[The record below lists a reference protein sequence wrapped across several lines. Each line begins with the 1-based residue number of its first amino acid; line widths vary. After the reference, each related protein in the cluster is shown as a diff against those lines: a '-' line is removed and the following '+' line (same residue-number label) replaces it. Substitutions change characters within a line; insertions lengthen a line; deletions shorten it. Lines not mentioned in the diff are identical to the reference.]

1 VPSAFGPDRLARPV
15 VAGFGATAV
24 GHHPHRTPTDL
35 GFEAL
40 EAALADAGLAA
51 GELDG
56 MFLVSEGYVRGRPPL
71 RPQRVAER
79 LGVELGALVELECG
93 GTSSLLA
100 FKSACQEVAL
110 GRCRAVAVVGA
121 QAERHMRDGGI
132 DAGDLDHVLQVNAMY
147 APYLAPLGLA
157 APMPC
162 YALAA
167 QRYMHDHGIQPG
179 DVARVAVVLRSN
191 ASANPRAE
199 LRDELTVEDVLAS
212 RVICP
217 PIHKLEAAPW
227 SDGAAAVVVVA
238 ADIARAR
245 GMAGAA
251 LTGWGERHDAANFLP
266 FGKDLTRYPW
276 IGAATDEALARAGR
290 SREDLDV
297 LEVYGAFAPAELM
310 TYEAIGLF
318 DPGEAPTAVAR
329 GETRADGAVPINPS
343 GGRLSLGHPPQA
355 TPLLEVGEV
364 LDQLRGRAGERQVPG
379 ASTGLVQAEHG
390 MMNGAAVAV
399 LEAA

>member
-1 VPSAFGPDRLARPV
+1 MPSAFGSDRLERPV
-15 VAGFGATAV
+15 VAGFGATAI
-24 GHHPHRTPTDL
+24 GHHPGRPSTDL

-51 GELDG
+51 HELDG
-56 MFLVSEGYVRGRPPL
+56 VFLVSEGYVRGRPPL
-71 RPQRVAER
+71 RGQRVAER
-79 LGVELGALVELECG
+79 MGVELGALVEVECG
-93 GTSSLLA
+93 GASSLLA
-100 FKSACQEVAL
+100 FKAACQEVAL

-121 QAERHMRDGGI
+121 QAERHLLEEGM

-167 QRYMHDHGIQPG
+167 QRYMHDHGIEAAA
-179 DVARVAVVLRSN
+179 VAEVAVVLRSN
-191 ASANPRAE
+191 AAANPRAE
-199 LRDELTVEDVLAS
+199 LRDELTVDEVLAS
-212 RVICP
+212 RVVCP

-227 SDGAAAVVVVA
+227 SDGAAAVVVVRESK
-238 ADIARAR
+238 AR
-245 GMAGAA
+245 AGAA

-266 FGKDLTRYPW
+266 FGRDLTMYPW

-310 TYEAIGLF
+310 TYEAMGLF
-318 DPGEAPTAVAR
+318 APGEAPAAVSR
-329 GETRADGAVPINPS
+329 GETGLEGRVPINPS

-355 TPLLEVGEV
+355 TPLLELGEI

-379 ASTGLVQAEHG
+379 ATVGLVQAEHG

-399 LEAA
+399 VEAA